1 MSLTISN
8 KNDSRLSRTFN
19 LDDSQVNAA
28 EIGTDSDAG
37 VLLKILV
44 LKMLQPKMKDFG
56 NFRIK
61 SVKRDF
67 RVLTSL
73 TQEDFENAEDF
84 EKYEEYMKKLIK
96 KALGLPVASTVEK
109 LEDNL
114 KGKKGSA
121 LFEIFGEKKKDSIL
135 ENIIDK
141 KVTFEQL
148 LLPAYLGQSYEGI
161 AGKPSKIMDVADKG
175 GSLYDYTKLKPY
187 IKVDD
192 KEGKKGADIFVR
204 ISWDLKAFLM
214 SLLKEEGWL
223 RLGMSLVD
231 ITQIDDVGGH
241 LRVIPNKK
249 EESDAINVKL
259 GNRML
264 TGKDELKLGVKTSM
278 QQSRELQDKLS
289 GRMQTVSEEKVAGFE
304 IYDGGSTPIEEQDAS
319 PEGRRAM
326 MKYIEDMLDVD
337 DKMKERMS
345 EILIKGSNFLKPKRT
360 KNIATK
366 GRGGRVGGTDREP
379 TVSELTRNYLDL
391 DIGTMHFEVSLK
403 AKVEQLVE
411 QQTETKKEEMDIFDY
426 TVELEKEGELRLAE
440 EGAFI
445 IADRDKVEG
454 ISDILKGIKTFMGKT
469 RKLRS

>member
-1 MSLTISN
+1 MSLTIS
-8 KNDSRLSRTFN
+8 KDNDSRLSRTFN
-19 LDDSQVNAA
+19 LDDSQVNDA

-56 NFRIK
+56 NFKIK
-61 SVKRDF
+61 SIKRDF

-73 TQEDFENAEDF
+73 TKEDFENAEDF

-121 LFEIFGEKKKDSIL
+121 LFEIFGAEKKNSIL
-135 ENIIDK
+135 ENIIEK
-141 KVTFEQL
+141 EVTFEQL

-161 AGKPSKIMDVADKG
+161 AGKPSKIMDIADKG

-223 RLGMSLVD
+223 QQESFDLPQMK
-231 ITQIDDVGGH
+231 DVGEH
-241 LRVIPNKK
+241 LRVVPNKK
-249 EESDAINVKL
+249 EESDTINVKL

-289 GRMQTVSEEKVAGFE
+289 GRMQTVSEERVAGFE
-304 IYDGGSTPIEEQDAS
+304 IYDGGATPIEEQDAS

-345 EILIKGSNFLKPKRT
+345 ETLIKGSNFLKPKRT

-366 GRGGRVGGTDREP
+366 GRGGRMGGTEKEP

-403 AKVEQLVE
+403 SQVEQLVE

-440 EGAFI
+440 EGAFVV
-445 IADRDKVEG
+445 ADREKVEG